1 MEIINA
7 LLEDSNFT
15 IYIDKLFFKYS
26 HLSQI
31 SISNYKSLSRA
42 RKKEMEIIKEINY
55 IYLKFSLSEKF
66 FLQYSLGNI

>member
-31 SISNYKSLSRA
+31 SISKKKYIFLS
-42 RKKEMEIIKEINY
+42 KKEMEIIKEIIY
-55 IYLKFSLSEKF
+55 IYFKFSLSEKF
-66 FLQYSLGNI
+66 FLQSSLGNI